1 MFPVN
6 IQNMVNNSKN
16 FLFNRSE
23 KTNIGGPFNVGREIQ
38 YLPDPQQQEAMDE
51 LAMDD
56 CDDDVSDLFK
66 TKLEIRDK
74 NKKKKSLPGDKI
86 LKKIREDAIKKRF
99 KKQQHQLKIQTN
111 ISKAVS
117 SVIRS

>member
-1 MFPVN
+1 
-6 IQNMVNNSKN
+6 MVNNSKQCNKN

-23 KTNIGGPFNVGREIQ
+23 KTSGPFNVGREIQ

-51 LAMDD
+51 YSDD
-56 CDDDVSDLFK
+56 CDDGVSDLFK
-66 TKLEIRDK
+66 AKLEIREK

-86 LKKIREDAIKKRF
+86 LKKIREDMF
-99 KKQQHQLKIQTN
+99 KKQQHQLKIQKN

-117 SVIRS
+117 SVIRSKI